1 MQSCLRGKEWLKTG
15 SFTPWRKLWWIR
27 WDSMTRESRVW
38 LSCWDAFFVFTG
50 CVSVSQPAPAHGLSV
65 AVGSYFSPA
74 FLFLCGGMELKMVAP
89 YLISQLTGGLLGAG
103 MTSNE
108 KYAQAQGAAFT
119 ALFGEIAMTCQV
131 TMVVLLGAVNIM
143 LHIIPVC
150 SLKINIF
157 CGELGPA
164 VLTNYWTHHWLY
176 WVGHYWWP
184 YRCCISQVRL
194 IFLGDNNSR
203 LMK

>member
-65 AVGSYFSPA
+65 AVGSHFNPA

-89 YLISQLTGGLLGAG
+89 YLISQLTGGLLGAV
-103 MTSNE
+103 MADVS
-108 KYAQAQGAAFT
+108 KIHA

-131 TMVVLLGAVNIM
+131 TMVVLLGAFLVGCTVI
-143 LHIIPVC
+143 
-150 SLKINIF
+150 INILV
-157 CGELGPA
+157 GALGPA

-194 IFLGDNNSR
+194 ILLGDNNSR
-203 LMK
+203 LLMK